1 MLNSISAPLSWLIGV
16 LYTWLHDYALAIIAF
31 TLLTKIIL
39 LPVSLWA
46 QRNSIKM
53 VELTPELNR
62 LKIDRYGDKDA
73 IAEGTQELYKKRG
86 YHPLVS
92 LVPMFI
98 QLALLF
104 GVIGAVRKLLEGT
117 DSGLSVYPSQQG
129 GIILL
134 MPLAA
139 GLSAL
144 LLGLAQN
151 RLNPLQ
157 REQPPAAQWSTN
169 GLSIAISLILGAFV
183 PVGVGIYWIAS
194 NLFSILQQLLLNA
207 IMPAKK
213 YVDYAALEASRRELA
228 QIEGLSAG
236 ISKEDKRR
244 EKADYKRFFSV
255 ANKHLVFY
263 SEKSGFYKY
272 FQDVIEYLL
281 AHSNVIIHYVTS
293 DPKDQIFELA
303 KTQPH
308 IRPYYIGEKRLITLM
323 MKMDADMV
331 VMTMPDLENFHI
343 KRSYVRK
350 DVEYVFMFHGPLSMH
365 MAMRKGCVDHFD
377 TIFSVGPHTTREV
390 RKIEEIYELPQKS
403 IVECGYCALEHMRKS
418 YLEFPK
424 KDNDSE
430 VNVLIAPSWQAGN
443 IMEKDIVGILDSLS
457 DENFTVTVRPH
468 PQYLKLYPQNITK
481 LEQQYKERDNIRF
494 QTDFSDD
501 STLFNAD
508 VLISDWSGIAYEFA
522 FATEKPVLF
531 IDTPMKVMNPEYS
544 RLGITP
550 LEITLRNEVGKSL
563 GEEELSKAGQAVR
576 ELIDDRGYY
585 AQKSKALR
593 EQYFYNFGRSGEVG
607 AKYILHS
614 LQKKKENEA

>member
-1 MLNSISAPLSWLIGV
+1 MSTLIRI
-16 LYTWLHDYALAIIAF
+16 LYDYIGSYTLAIIAF

-104 GVIGAVRKLLEGT
+104 GVIGAVRKLLAGT

-213 YVDYAALEASRRELA
+213 YVDYEALEASRRELA

-350 DVEYVFMFHGPLSMH
+350 DVEYVYMFHGPLSMH

-430 VNVLIAPSWQAGN
+430 INVLIAPSWQAGN

-481 LEQQYKERDNIRF
+481 LEQQYKERGNIRF

-563 GEEELSKAGQAVR
+563 GEEELSKAAQAVR